1 MAHFAKL
8 DPNTNT
14 VLDVVYVD
22 NELLQDENGVEREHI
37 GADKLEAANPGFTF
51 KQTSYNTEANEH
63 RAEGDTTP
71 FRKNY
76 ASIGGKYDEGRDA
89 FVAERWL
96 DEQCILDP
104 VTCQWYTAFEG
115 RQDTDNAGNPMPFDD
130 RSEYQQNAARQPQ
143 DWVWNNKTKTYQNTA
158 PTKRIGVNYRFNSTT
173 QRWEEV

>member
-63 RAEGDTTP
+63 RAEGE
-71 FRKNY
+71 
-76 ASIGGKYDEGRDA
+76 AHLS
-89 FVAERWL
+89 ERIML
-96 DEQCILDP
+96 QM
-104 VTCQWYTAFEG
+104 VVS
-115 RQDTDNAGNPMPFDD
+115 MM
-130 RSEYQQNAARQPQ
+130 
-143 DWVWNNKTKTYQNTA
+143 K
-158 PTKRIGVNYRFNSTT
+158 
-173 QRWEEV
+173 QRCFCCRTLVR